1 MTAFVEGPDGYLK
14 ARGITLASAVDP
26 SQVAV
31 IDTEHR
37 VILNYEVF
45 YFASGELKQ
54 KFLADPIAYSG
65 QLTDPVTLRRFQ
77 PTATSPRRDYSGR
90 IYLFPAE
97 ESAAAFDAEPYRY
110 AVPVYKMM

>member
-14 ARGITLASAVDP
+14 ARGITLPSVVDP
-26 SQVAV
+26 SQLAV
-31 IDTEHR
+31 IDAEHR
-37 VILNYEVF
+37 VFLNYEVF
-45 YFASGELKQ
+45 YFASDELKQ
-54 KFLADPIAYSG
+54 RFLADPIAYCG

-77 PTATSPRRDYSGR
+77 PTAASPRRDYSGR

-97 ESAAAFDAEPYRY
+97 ESASEFDADPFRY